1 MNERQKNIVTLE
13 EQAEKLVD
21 NLSSLHENVGS
32 YKNAKDELQTTNT
45 ALVGLIEQT
54 KLLAIESHKIIAE
67 INKIGTSKIF
77 DRLDNIDQ
85 RLDLN
90 EKANSVSNG
99 KLETIDEKLKQQEKK
114 AKSFFGIVIGAAA
127 IMIILQIISLVR

>member
-32 YKNAKDELQTTNT
+32 YKNAKDELQNTNT
-45 ALVGLIEQT
+45 AVVGLIEQT
-54 KLLAIESHKIIAE
+54 KVLAIESHKIIAE

-77 DRLDNIDQ
+77 DRLDNIDLK
-85 RLDLN
+85 LDLN
-90 EKANSVSNG
+90 EKTNSVGNG
-99 KLETIDEKLKQQEKK
+99 KLETIDQKLNQQEKK
-114 AKSFFGIVIGAAA
+114 SKAFLGIVIGAAA
-127 IMIILQIISLVR
+127 IIIILQIISLVK